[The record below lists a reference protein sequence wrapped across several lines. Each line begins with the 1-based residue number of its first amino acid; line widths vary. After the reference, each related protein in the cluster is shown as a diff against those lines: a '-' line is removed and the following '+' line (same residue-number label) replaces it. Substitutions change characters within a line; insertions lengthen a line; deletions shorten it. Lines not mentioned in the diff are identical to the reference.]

1 MSSLDPNTKKK
12 FHLRFRHS
20 FMSIGSILVIFLW
33 MITDPDDNIITHLP
47 FGASTIATLV
57 ILLKSILYISLLHL
71 SRKALMDYLDLK
83 TVMDKAMQT
92 SEGAG
97 RVFMGV
103 AIVFVAIAI
112 TIYAA
117 THM

>member
-1 MSSLDPNTKKK
+1 MPDQTSLKPR
-12 FHLRFRHS
+12 LRFRHG
-20 FMSIGSILVIFLW
+20 FMAIGSILVIALW
-33 MITDPDDNIITHLP
+33 LLTDPDNDIVSHLP
-47 FGASTIATLV
+47 FGASTIATLL
-57 ILLKSILYISLLHL
+57 ILLKSVLYVTVLHL

-97 RVFMGV
+97 QVFIGV
-103 AIVFVAIAI
+103 GLVFIAIAL

-117 THM
+117 VRF

>member
-1 MSSLDPNTKKK
+1 MSSLDPSQKK
-12 FHLRFRHS
+12 HHHIRFRHG
-20 FMSIGSILVIFLW
+20 FMTIGSFLVILLW
-33 MITDPDDNIITHLP
+33 LFTDPDDNIISHLP
-47 FGASTIATLV
+47 FGASTIATII
-57 ILLKSILYISLLHL
+57 ILLKSVLYVTLLHL
-71 SRKALMDYLDLK
+71 ARKALMDYLDLK

-103 AIVFVAIAI
+103 AIAMVAIAV